1 MVLFDLCLT
10 TTHAIV
16 IDFSSQNT
24 AERLLMATVEKLP
37 ILIHS

>member
-10 TTHAIV
+10 TTYVIV

-24 AERLLMATVEKLP
+24 AKQLLMATVEK
-37 ILIHS
+37 